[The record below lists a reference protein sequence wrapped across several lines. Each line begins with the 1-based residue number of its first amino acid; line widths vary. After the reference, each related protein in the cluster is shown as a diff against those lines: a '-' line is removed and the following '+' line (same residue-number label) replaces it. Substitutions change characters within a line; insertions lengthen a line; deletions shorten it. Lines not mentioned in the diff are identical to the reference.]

1 MKMETLPPKAREK
14 LIGDGYTRMTQEE
27 RISRHEA
34 AMAELREI
42 PRSQDDVALEV
53 LRRIR
58 GRER

>member
-1 MKMETLPPKAREK
+1 MKVESLPPKAREK
-14 LIGDGYTRMTQEE
+14 LIRDGYVRMTPEE
-27 RISRHEA
+27 RVSRHEA

-42 PRSQDDVALEV
+42 PRSRDDIALKV